1 MRRLH
6 SLRRLSGS
14 ALLLALCA
22 ALPAAHAAEQAGRPA
37 NNGAKAAPAGQQKAA
52 PAAPAPK
59 GEQFVDGI
67 AAVVDKDVITLR
79 ELRDASIRISSELK
93 SRGIQVPD
101 DQTLQH
107 QVLQRLI
114 MERVQRHEADRL
126 GIRVDDAQVDQA
138 IQTIA
143 GRNKITPAQL
153 RAEIEKSGT
162 NWDAYRKS
170 LREEIRTDRLRQRA
184 VDSTIVI
191 SDTEVDAFL
200 KDQRRNPAFGVSPE
214 AAAQPQAQE
223 AQQAPAPEQA
233 AAPSGPMLYALAQI
247 LVRVPEGSS
256 PEQLAA
262 LRKKAEEVLARAKRG
277 DDFASLAAAAS
288 DGPEALQGGVMGVRP
303 LDGWPDL
310 FVKAIGNLQK
320 GDVSG
325 LIQSGNGFHII
336 KVMDRGT
343 AQPAPS
349 RTARA
354 PAPAPAPQPA
364 ARPQAPAQQ
373 GPTEVMQTRARH
385 ILIKTST
392 VMSDE
397 TARQRLEQVR
407 QRLVAGDAKFEDMAR
422 QYSQDATAPQG
433 GELGWLNPGET
444 VPPFEA
450 AMNALKPGEISP
462 PIQSPF
468 GWHLIQV
475 EERRQHDVTD
485 ELARMKARQI
495 LFERR
500 AQPAFEDWLDQLRA
514 QAYVDNRLEKQQ
526 KIQQN
531 NR

>member
-6 SLRRLSGS
+6 SLRRLSGN

-22 ALPAAHAAEQAGRPA
+22 GLPAAHAAEQTSRGA
-37 NNGAKAAPAGQQKAA
+37 NSAKAAPAAQKQD
-52 PAAPAPK
+52 APAPK

-67 AAVVDKDVITLR
+67 AAIVDKDVITLR
-79 ELRDASIRISSELK
+79 ELRDASQRVAGELK

-126 GIRVDDAQVDQA
+126 GIRVDDKQIDTAIQA
-138 IQTIA
+138 IA
-143 GRNKITPAQL
+143 SRNKITVQQL
-153 RAEIEKSGT
+153 RQELEKSGT
-162 NWDAYRKS
+162 TWENYRKS
-170 LREEIRTDRLRQRA
+170 LRDEIRSDRLRQRA

-191 SDTEVDAFL
+191 SDAEVDAFL
-200 KDQRRNPAFGVSPE
+200 KDQRRNPAFG
-214 AAAQPQAQE
+214 AAPAQAAQAQPQVQP
-223 AQQAPAPEQA
+223 QPAPEQA
-233 AAPSGPMLYALAQI
+233 AAPTGPMLYALAQI

-256 PEQLAA
+256 PDQLAL
-262 LRKKAEEVLARAKRG
+262 LRKKAEGLLAQAKRG
-277 DDFASLAAAAS
+277 DDFASLAAASS

-310 FVKAIGNLQK
+310 FVKAISNLQK
-320 GDVSG
+320 GQVSQ

-343 AQPAPS
+343 AQPAPG

-354 PAPAPAPQPA
+354 PAPQAAPQPAPQPA
-364 ARPQAPAQQ
+364 AREQAPQ
-373 GPTEVMQTRARH
+373 GPTQVVQTRARH

-392 VMSDE
+392 VMSDDL
-397 TARQRLEQVR
+397 ARQRLEQVR
-407 QRLVAGDAKFEDMAR
+407 QRLVNGAATFEEMAR
-422 QYSQDATAPQG
+422 QYSQDASAPQG

-450 AMNALKPGEISP
+450 AMNALQPGEISQP
-462 PIQSPF
+462 VQSPF

-475 EERRQHDVTD
+475 EERREHDATD
-485 ELARMKARQI
+485 DLARMRARQT

-500 AQPAFEDWLDQLRA
+500 AQPAFEDWLEQLRA
-514 QAYVDNRLEKQQ
+514 QAYVDNRFEKQQ